1 MMIVLKRLEIPT
13 VVAEE
18 ILIRRL
24 MDNNTS
30 ENTSSRKYR
39 PLGSGSTFE
48 NLYLREI
55 RYVLVMR
62 ILSVGLGDQW
72 HLICGIKQE
81 NDRIAIPTNKGI
93 SLQDSQ
99 NELTS
104 LCATTS
110 CYHSSKHSCDL
121 HIGSTHQENGATTA
135 ANSICSVSNLL
146 IRPSIT
152 LPLGNMNQND
162 AHFVNDLSES
172 FVEDASLEIENGYPL
187 VADLQQ
193 LRLQNHIH
201 LTVDDIIEQQQ
212 ASHSETMGN
221 ITNEEL
227 QLPDD
232 SDIRSSD
239 LLERTNETV
248 DNVTRMGP
256 VVGPLHDVT
265 SIVHNASSLFA
276 SMNRRLANVQDGG
289 NFEPEV
295 PDVQTATCSL
305 NTERGSYND
314 QLDSCQYPLH
324 NAIAMGRAVND
335 TSRIENAVA
344 KLDDYFDRNEASGV
358 SHMGWQASKSTLK
371 ERFAFLY
378 CNEVLADIWFV
389 VGRGESTQR
398 IPAHKFILITG
409 SAVFDA
415 MFNGG
420 LANSAITSEVNNVA
434 GSQDIDLPDVEPG
447 AFLALLKFLYTD
459 DVSFGPEIVMT
470 TLYTAKK
477 YAVPAM
483 ELACVDFLKRNLGAD
498 NAFMLLTQARLFDE
512 PQLASLCLDI
522 IDRNTIEALNAEG
535 FTEIDLDTLCV
546 VLKRN
551 TLRVREAPLFVAVLR
566 WSVEECR
573 RRTLVVNAEN
583 QRTVLGKAL
592 HMIRFPLMTIDEFA
606 QHAAQTG
613 ILTDRELVS
622 LFLYFTVNPKPHI
635 EFLDVPRCC
644 VFGKEVVVS
653 RFQRVEGRWGYSG
666 TPDRIKFTVDR
677 RIYVIGFG
685 LHGSIH
691 GPHEYQVT
699 IQILHCGTGKILAS
713 NDTSFS
719 CDGSCGT
726 FRVLFREP
734 VEISPCVTY
743 IASARLKGP
752 DSHYGTKG
760 LRRIVHQ
767 SPSTGVITFQFT
779 YAAGNNN
786 GIGICKLFAFFLETI
801 TRIYVCCSYW
811 FCFGYCVGTTSVF
824 YT

>member
-1 MMIVLKRLEIPT
+1 MKC
-13 VVAEE
+13 
-18 ILIRRL
+18 
-24 MDNNTS
+24 
-30 ENTSSRKYR
+30 SSRHHHK
-39 PLGSGSTFE
+39 
-48 NLYLREI
+48 
-55 RYVLVMR
+55 
-62 ILSVGLGDQW
+62 
-72 HLICGIKQE
+72 
-81 NDRIAIPTNKGI
+81 
-93 SLQDSQ
+93 
-99 NELTS
+99 
-104 LCATTS
+104 
-110 CYHSSKHSCDL
+110 
-121 HIGSTHQENGATTA
+121 
-135 ANSICSVSNLL
+135 
-146 IRPSIT
+146 
-152 LPLGNMNQND
+152 
-162 AHFVNDLSES
+162 
-172 FVEDASLEIENGYPL
+172 
-187 VADLQQ
+187 VA
-193 LRLQNHIH
+193 
-201 LTVDDIIEQQQ
+201 
-212 ASHSETMGN
+212 
-221 ITNEEL
+221 
-227 QLPDD
+227 
-232 SDIRSSD
+232 
-239 LLERTNETV
+239 
-248 DNVTRMGP
+248 
-256 VVGPLHDVT
+256 
-265 SIVHNASSLFA
+265 SIVHNASSLFVSA
-276 SMNRRLANVQDGG
+276 NRHLADAEGG
-289 NFEPEV
+289 
-295 PDVQTATCSL
+295 
-305 NTERGSYND
+305 
-314 QLDSCQYPLH
+314 SCQYPLH
-324 NAIAMGRAVND
+324 NAAAVGRAVND
-335 TSRIENAVA
+335 TSRPEGTVESKYLLMSGN
-344 KLDDYFDRNEASGV
+344 YFDQCETAGISY
-358 SHMGWQASKSTLK
+358 MGWQASKSTLK
-371 ERFAFLY
+371 ERFSFLY
-378 CNEVLADIWFV
+378 CNEILADVWFI
-389 VGRGESTQR
+389 VGRGEQSQR

-415 MFNGG
+415 MFNGR
-420 LANSAITSEVNNVA
+420 LANGGSGVGRNNE
-434 GSQDIDLPDVEPG
+434 GSIQDIQLPDVEPG

-470 TLYTAKK
+470 TLYTGMLLLQLITSKK

-512 PQLASLCLDI
+512 PQLANLCLDI

-551 TLRVREAPLFVAVLR
+551 TLRIREAPLFLAVLR

-573 RRTLVVNAEN
+573 RRALTINAEN
-583 QRTVLGKAL
+583 QRTVLGRAL

-622 LFLYFTVNPKPHI
+622 LFLYFTVNPKPQI
-635 EFLDVPRCC
+635 GFLDVPRCC

-786 GIGICKLFAFFLETI
+786 G
-801 TRIYVCCSYW
+801 
-811 FCFGYCVGTTSVF
+811 TSVEDGQIPEIIF
-824 YT
+824 CTKII